1 MPTLPDSLIQK
12 FAKVANEP
20 PREEKDVIVYGTA
33 SISGDGTED
42 QEINVTLDGSE
53 TATPVTSTC
62 VVKDGDRVTVLIKNH
77 KAVITGN
84 ITKPSATDVDLQ
96 DAKEDIA
103 DVATTVSGFSG
114 DIEAASTAAARAAKL
129 AQDSLTAANGKSRN
143 FYTADPPDQD
153 DYDYEFQE
161 GDTWYDIDGGY
172 LMHDWNPTTLKWDPK
187 PLDSQAIAVGAIKA
201 ANIDAGA
208 ITADKVAA
216 KAISVDKLNVGDITN
231 YVLVNENI
239 ESSMSTISGGETVVA
254 TQTLYYADTKYVA
267 KKVATN
273 SRLYLVYDNEA
284 INPFRQNE
292 EIFFSFYGKAATSG
306 NVYFRVFA
314 YSEDNVQIANATIE
328 GTGTTIGLTTTDEFF
343 SGVVKFNSVYWDTAA
358 YYRIY
363 IEDLRSTK
371 SQIYLRDIKVYKRA
385 SADLIVNGAITAEK
399 LSAGSISGDKISGGT
414 ITGGELKTT
423 LGDTKRFTWDSV
435 NERLVDSGLVY
446 PNDAKIHIA
455 SKGVYVLDSSETTL
469 AAIRQA
475 WMQIPDG
482 NTMASVRGFYI
493 HDAAYAKKLYTD
505 EGEVVTW
512 PRLNNKLREY
522 TIFDAS
528 AADASKYGTIYS
540 GVAGISGARCGM
552 ISQIF
557 LGGFSYDPT
566 LTTPVRLPAGLRPM
580 TRQDLYDPYNKYRFT
595 IYGQKDQERGVTISG
610 LGIAAMAGYIYC
622 SALNGT
628 TTAKSLRGSF
638 TFINNGETELD

>member
-1 MPTLPDSLIQK
+1 MSTLPDSLIQK
-12 FAKVANEP
+12 FAKIANEP
-20 PREEKDVIVYGTA
+20 PRDEKDVIVYGTA
-33 SISGDGTED
+33 SISGDGTEE

-114 DIEAASTAAARAAKL
+114 DIEAASTAAERAARL

-143 FYTADPPDQD
+143 FYTADPPDPD

-161 GDTWYDIDGGY
+161 GDTWYDTDGGY
-172 LMHDWNPTTLKWDPK
+172 LMHDWNPTTLQWDPK

-239 ESSMSTISGGETVVA
+239 ESSMSTIAGGETVVA

-273 SRLYLVYDNEA
+273 SRLYLVYDNKA

-328 GTGTTIGLTTTDEFF
+328 GTGTTIGLTTTDQFF
-343 SGVVKFNSVYWDTAA
+343 SGVVKFNSVYWNMAA
-358 YYRIY
+358 YYRIC

-371 SQIYLRDIKVYKRA
+371 SQVYLRDIKVYKRA
-385 SADLIVNGAITAEK
+385 SADLIVNGTITAEK
-399 LSAGSISGDKISGGT
+399 INGNELVGTSVTGGKLNTTYGQRKRYKYNQYISNFTEYGYEDNSGKFSIEGGAIYDIDEDNDIANLIQPGRAVYESTGNYAFDFLYLGPRVFIPTLYMGGGT
-414 ITGGELKTT
+414 VRSYVDTINNLAQGEGGSLTKDDTGIDGVT
-423 LGDTKRFTWDSV
+423 GYWWG
-435 NERLVDSGLVY
+435 RL
-446 PNDAKIHIA
+446 
-455 SKGVYVLDSSETTL
+455 
-469 AAIRQA
+469 
-475 WMQIPDG
+475 
-482 NTMASVRGFYI
+482 
-493 HDAAYAKKLYTD
+493 
-505 EGEVVTW
+505 
-512 PRLNNKLREY
+512 
-522 TIFDAS
+522 
-528 AADASKYGTIYS
+528 GTINLS
-540 GVAGISGARCGM
+540 GFKYQG
-552 ISQIF
+552 
-557 LGGFSYDPT
+557 D
-566 LTTPVRLPAGLRPM
+566 LTTPQQIADGRLIPVI
-580 TRQDLYDPYNKYRFT
+580 TQDLYDTNLGVRFY
-595 IYGQKDQERGVTISG
+595 IYGVNDDGQPYPSKTTHGDGKFKFYKRPGMIHCPSLDGQTTKQSIRGTFTYITKTRSRWNSVT
-610 LGIAAMAGYIYC
+610 
-622 SALNGT
+622 
-628 TTAKSLRGSF
+628 
-638 TFINNGETELD
+638 